1 MVQHHYTKSLI
12 PHALVKAF
20 TNLGFREG
28 GGVSVYSLFFC
39 LFVYLAYFFR
49 FHYLDVVAS
58 RERRWESRRNEFSK
72 FSSQII
78 TVPS

>member
-28 GGVSVYSLFFC
+28 GGECLLSVFLFVCLFSLFFSFS
-39 LFVYLAYFFR
+39 LFRCRGIKRKALGKQK
-49 FHYLDVVAS
+49 
-58 RERRWESRRNEFSK
+58 E
-72 FSSQII
+72 
-78 TVPS
+78 